1 MFLLAD
7 GPAPV
12 QASAEQGLEQTLIM
26 VAIALVFF
34 YFILWRPE
42 QKRRK
47 AVEAKRQALKKGD
60 KVVLAGGILGEVT
73 KIQQDTI
80 IVSLTDGK
88 MEVLKAS
95 IQDIQPTTEA
105 VVEA

>member
-7 GPAPV
+7 NPAPV
-12 QASAEQGLEQTLIM
+12 QGASEQGLEQTLIM

-60 KVVLAGGILGEVT
+60 KVVLVGGILGEVI

-80 IVSLTDGK
+80 TVALTDGK
-88 MEVLKAS
+88 MEVLKGA
-95 IQDIQPTTEA
+95 IQDIQPSAEPPA
-105 VVEA
+105 AS